1 MLMDII
7 VIIILFGIG
16 YVIVDTITAI
26 KNARHK
32 SNLPEVAKNASET
45 KKIISCLKSASTAK
59 VDRVE
64 CRLSVYE
71 PIDYHGCEIIALYI
85 TLYDSELAH
94 IYAEAKGR
102 VHSARESVKCTHDMP
117 MLNDRIQ
124 KETQHIYEVIASYFP
139 QNSDT
144 TFLESF
150 SVMND
155 SSIIISANS
164 ITVPI
169 YCSSDTLGIERGKG
183 PIRSPYVLDAVA
195 EAAKDIPNISLTID
209 KTIPTKKK

>member
-64 CRLSVYE
+64 CRLS
-71 PIDYHGCEIIALYI
+71 IN
-85 TLYDSELAH
+85 S
-94 IYAEAKGR
+94 AEYPG
-102 VHSARESVKCTHDMP
+102 V
-117 MLNDRIQ
+117 I
-124 KETQHIYEVIASYFP
+124 EVIQVDMKLTCP
-139 QNSDT
+139 ELVDRK
-144 TFLESF
+144 
-150 SVMND
+150 SV
-155 SSIIISANS
+155 
-164 ITVPI
+164 V
-169 YCSSDTLGIERGKG
+169 
-183 PIRSPYVLDAVA
+183 
-195 EAAKDIPNISLTID
+195 
-209 KTIPTKKK
+209 

>member
-64 CRLSVYE
+64 CRLSINSAEYPGVIEVIQVDMKLTCPELVPRYA
-71 PIDYHGCEIIALYI
+71 ALKEEYRQAVRSQVTAEVNGDHLYASQMNKKQNELRQELKKYFFLVSFLNLMHKPLLAHSPTWKTLRSILQI
-85 TLYDSELAH
+85 TLLLH
-94 IYAEAKGR
+94 
-102 VHSARESVKCTHDMP
+102 
-117 MLNDRIQ
+117 LNGFLSRNFVISQKIQ
-124 KETQHIYEVIASYFP
+124 SNLQPLHF
-139 QNSDT
+139 
-144 TFLESF
+144 
-150 SVMND
+150 
-155 SSIIISANS
+155 
-164 ITVPI
+164 
-169 YCSSDTLGIERGKG
+169 RRRR
-183 PIRSPYVLDAVA
+183 RSR
-195 EAAKDIPNISLTID
+195 
-209 KTIPTKKK
+209 